1 MKVKDA
7 MTASVVTISPDASL
21 KEAAAILAE
30 HAIGALPVLDGDG
43 SVQGIVTEAD
53 ILLKE
58 HGESPQGGLRT
69 LLHRDEV
76 QAIEAKVTAH
86 TVGDAMSAPAITVE
100 AERSLAL
107 AAGLMLDHGLN
118 RLPVVERG
126 ELVGI
131 VTRHDL
137 VRAFARSDSELER
150 DIREEAFSGI
160 TWTEDLE
167 LTVKDGEVVLRGEID
182 SKYDAEA
189 VPDRIRAIPGVV
201 SVDSEL
207 SAWDLEG
214 KKKVLVSVH
223 RD

>member
-7 MTASVVTISPDASL
+7 MTTSVITISPDASL
-21 KEAAAILAE
+21 KEAAALFAE
-30 HAIGALPVLDGDG
+30 HAVGGLPVLDGSG
-43 SVQGIVTEAD
+43 SVMGVVTEVD

-58 HGESPQGGLRT
+58 SGESPQGGLRG
-69 LLHRDEV
+69 LLHRDET
-76 QAIEAKVTAH
+76 QALESKVNAH
-86 TVGDAMSAPAITVE
+86 TVEEAMSSPAITVE
-100 AERSLAL
+100 AERSVAL
-107 AAGLMLDHGLN
+107 AAGLMLDHGVN

-131 VTRHDL
+131 ITRHDL

-160 TWTEDLE
+160 SWTEDLQ
-167 LTVKDGEVVLRGEID
+167 LTVKNGEVVLRGEID

-214 KKKVLVSVH
+214 KKKVLVSIH